1 MSVDSE
7 YVLKRDGTNVETDN
21 ACAATSGT
29 WVSPYDGGEWT
40 AASDVDIDHMVP
52 LSNAWNVSTVQS
64 LAVLIRQHSPSRFS
78 YLPPLLSL
86 QTSTP
91 ANGTVRRLD
100 LDNRQARGLR
110 QRHRRAAALGRH
122 RQRQPVKVG
131 QGARRVDAAARELLV
146 HVRAELDQGQERLG
160 AERHGGGEGGAGG
173 YAGVVLGVPG
183 GC

>member
-64 LAVLIRQHSPSRFS
+64 LAVLIRQHSPSRFF
-78 YLPPLLSL
+78 
-86 QTSTP
+86 
-91 ANGTVRRLD
+91 
-100 LDNRQARGLR
+100 
-110 QRHRRAAALGRH
+110 
-122 RQRQPVKVG
+122 
-131 QGARRVDAAARELLV
+131 
-146 HVRAELDQGQERLG
+146 
-160 AERHGGGEGGAGG
+160 
-173 YAGVVLGVPG
+173 
-183 GC
+183 